1 MLTLELVCPQSLL
14 PIISTV
20 DINSFLLLPFISS
33 LLEVDTV
40 FELQRRSRIDLVFL
54 FSSWPSLIP
63 RLAMQWFR
71 REGYC
76 LDLLLLDEARSI

>member
-40 FELQRRSRIDLVFL
+40 FELQRRSRIDLRSCFPFL
-54 FSSWPSLIP
+54 LLAKSHPSLGN
-63 RLAMQWFR
+63 AMVP
-71 REGYC
+71 
-76 LDLLLLDEARSI
+76 